1 MKFLLAITITWMILQ
16 SSTWVANAIALD
28 LANPTAAKYT
38 AFLTS
43 IRDNVKGAGLAYGG
57 TNIPVI
63 GPPTDTFLRID
74 FTLATG
80 TVSLCLKRSDLY
92 VVGFVVKNDK
102 GKFRAYYFNG
112 QIRSPQL
119 DTIFPEA
126 KGTANQQIITEYA
139 ENYASIESAAK
150 VSRKAAGL
158 GIGKLVTYL
167 GAVNGKARKVQD
179 EAKFM
184 LVAIQ
189 MVSEAAR
196 FGYIQNL
203 VLQNFPNGF
212 TPDDKV
218 LILERNW
225 NRISTAIKGS
235 TRGVFSSTLV
245 LSSPEVSTTWAVN
258 NAAELNMGL
267 LGNVNTALTESP
279 LKEVQFI

>member
-80 TVSLCLKRSDLY
+80 TVSLCLKRNDLY
-92 VVGFVVKNDK
+92 VVGYVAKNDK
-102 GKFRAYYFNG
+102 GKFHAYYFNG
-112 QIRSPQL
+112 QINSLDL

-126 KGTANQQIITEYA
+126 KGKTNQQIIKEYT
-139 ENYASIESAAK
+139 ENYASIETAAK
-150 VSRKAAGL
+150 ISRKAAGL

-189 MVSEAAR
+189 MVAEAAR

-235 TRGVFSSTLV
+235 TRGAFSTTLV
-245 LSSPEVSTTWAVN
+245 LSSPEVSV
-258 NAAELNMGL
+258 GR
-267 LGNVNTALTESP
+267 
-279 LKEVQFI
+279 